1 MAKKQIK
8 GQQEPPPELVADIK
22 AALLKHKW
30 SGTMIWKP
38 AALAKD
44 TPCPPGTV
52 PHEYSYQRSDGTWVT
67 ETICV

>member
-1 MAKKQIK
+1 MAKKK
-8 GQQEPPPELVADIK
+8 LKTQQGPPTELVNDIK

-38 AALAKD
+38 LASAGDAL
-44 TPCPPGTV
+44 CPPGTT
-52 PHEYSYQRSDGTWVT
+52 PHEYSYQKSDGTWVT